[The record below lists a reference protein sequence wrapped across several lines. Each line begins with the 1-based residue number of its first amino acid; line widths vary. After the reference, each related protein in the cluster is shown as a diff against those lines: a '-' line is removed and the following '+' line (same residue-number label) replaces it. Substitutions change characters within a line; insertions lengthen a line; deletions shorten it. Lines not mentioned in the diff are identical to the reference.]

1 MAIFTTLNVVIWFST
16 DILRKSGHGFLPHLS
31 IFLLSLV
38 EIFLRI
44 SQKLSSIFSFFNFL
58 RNSGRFFR
66 FLQKVV
72 HCLRKLQNEKFNI
85 QRKAEKLQISDKF

>member
-1 MAIFTTLNVVIWFST
+1 MHNFFNEL
-16 DILRKSGHGFLPHLS
+16 
-31 IFLLSLV
+31 LLSPHSLSTLCSKNLVKTHVLYNTYALV

-66 FLQKVV
+66 FLQKVLDY
-72 HCLRKLQNEKFNI
+72 LRKLQNEKFNI